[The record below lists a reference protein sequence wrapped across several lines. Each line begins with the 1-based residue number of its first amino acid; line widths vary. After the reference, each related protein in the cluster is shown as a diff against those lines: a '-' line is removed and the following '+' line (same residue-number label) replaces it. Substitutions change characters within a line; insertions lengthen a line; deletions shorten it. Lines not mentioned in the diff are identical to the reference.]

1 MAEQRVIKGV
11 AHYVYEDLDEFKKT
25 HPNTVVHPDWRKANE
40 GDWVYSDDD
49 RIVQLLK
56 VSNEVKHHSD
66 RKNYKFAKG
75 WVRTVVGSFLNRE
88 NVKMD
93 TDFDNHPNRYT
104 FSTNIKNTSNRVYK
118 RKDATNKE
126 KEFAT
131 NVVVGMGAVDAYK
144 KAYSEMDNQKA
155 RKKATIL
162 LKQERVMKEI
172 EKGVLDV
179 AKGLGI
185 DHEYILGK
193 LKNLADYSEDD
204 NIILQSTKELG
215 KIVGTS
221 GNTIKQKEMGLL
233 GVFQG
238 FSSEQLEGAERK
250 EITGGLNGQN
260 ISVDKKES

>member
-1 MAEQRVIKGV
+1 MADKRLIKGV
-11 AHYVYEDLDEFKKT
+11 AHYVYEDLDEFKKDY
-25 HPNTVVHPDWRKANE
+25 PNTVVHPDWRKANE
-40 GDWVYSDDD
+40 KDWVYSDDD

-56 VSNEVKHHSD
+56 VSKKVNHHSD
-66 RKNYKFAKG
+66 RKNYTFAKG

-104 FSTNIKNTSNRVYK
+104 FSTNIKNTSEQIHK
-118 RKDATNKE
+118 RKKTTNKE
-126 KEFAT
+126 KEFAV
-131 NVVVGMGAVDAYK
+131 NVVTGMGAVDAYK
-144 KAYSEMDNQKA
+144 KAYSEMSNQKA

-172 EKGVLDV
+172 EKSVLDV

-185 DHEYILGK
+185 DHEYILEK
-193 LKNLADYSEDD
+193 LKNLADFSEDD

-238 FSSEQLEGAERK
+238 FSSDQIEGASRENL
-250 EITGGLNGQN
+250 LN
-260 ISVDKKES
+260 ESKQIKSEE

>member
-1 MAEQRVIKGV
+1 MAEKRVIKNV
-11 AHYVYEDLDEFKKT
+11 AHYVYDDIGEFHKD
-25 HPNTVVHPDWRKANE
+25 HPNTVVHPDWRIANE

-56 VSNEVKHHSD
+56 VSTEVKHHSD

-75 WVRTVVGSFLNRE
+75 WVRTVVGSFLNRP

-118 RKDATNKE
+118 RTKTTNKE
-126 KEFAT
+126 KEFAV
-131 NVVVGMGAVDAYK
+131 NVVTGMGAVDAYK
-144 KAYSEMDNQKA
+144 KAYAEMSDQKA
-155 RKKATIL
+155 RKKATVL

-172 EKGVLDV
+172 EKSVLDV
-179 AKGLGI
+179 AKSMGI
-185 DHEYILGK
+185 DHEFVLQK
-193 LKNLADYSEDD
+193 LKNLAEYSEDD

-221 GNTIKQKEMGLL
+221 GNIVKQKEMGLL

-238 FSSEQLEGAERK
+238 FSPEQLE
-250 EITGGLNGQN
+250 
-260 ISVDKKES
+260 

>member
-1 MAEQRVIKGV
+1 MADKRVIKSI
-11 AHYVYEDLDEFKKT
+11 AHYVYDDIDEFQET
-25 HPNTVVHPDWRKANE
+25 HPNTVVHPDWRIANE

-56 VSNEVKHHSD
+56 VSNNVKHHSD

-75 WVRTVVGSFLNRE
+75 WVRTVVGSFLNRP

-104 FSTNIKNTSNRVYK
+104 FSRTIKNTANRVYK
-118 RKDATNKE
+118 REHVTNKE

-131 NVVVGMGAVDAYK
+131 NIVVGLGAIDAYK
-144 KAYSEMDNQKA
+144 KAYTEMSDQKA

-162 LKQERVMKEI
+162 LKQERVKKEI
-172 EKGVLDV
+172 EQSVLDV
-179 AKGLGI
+179 AKEMGV
-185 DHEYILGK
+185 DHKYVLNK

-204 NIILQSTKELG
+204 NIVLQSAKELG
-215 KIVGTS
+215 KIVGTT
-221 GNTIKQKEMGLL
+221 GNVVKQRETGLL

-238 FSSEQLEGAERK
+238 FTSDQIEGATREQKKLEG
-250 EITGGLNGQN
+250 EIKG
-260 ISVDKKES
+260 DK

>member
-75 WVRTVVGSFLNRE
+75 WVRTVVGSFLNRK

-104 FSTNIKNTSNRVYK
+104 FSTNIKNPSNRVYK
-118 RKDATNKE
+118 RKETTNKE

-162 LKQERVMKEI
+162 LKQERVMQEV
-172 EKGVLDV
+172 EKSVLDI
-179 AKGLGI
+179 AKGMGL
-185 DHEYILGK
+185 DHEYVLNK
-193 LKNLADYSEDD
+193 LKCLADSSSDD
-204 NIILQSTKELG
+204 GIVLQSTKELA
-215 KIVGTS
+215 KIIGTS
-221 GNTIKQKEMGLL
+221 GTTIKQKEMGII
-233 GVFQG
+233 GMFQG
-238 FSSEQLEGAERK
+238 FTPEQLEKAERPQLK
-250 EITGGLNGQN
+250 EVKG
-260 ISVDKKES
+260 ESDDVS